1 MSGSYS
7 KSVFNIMKVLNW
19 FHKWL
24 LDFALSTVVHENLI
38 TSHPWA
44 LALVPATCTD
54 EDASK
59 ASLVS
64 VWHSA
69 FGTSY

>member
-24 LDFALSTVVHENLI
+24 LEFALSAVVHENLS

-44 LALVPATCTD
+44 LALVPAPSTD
-54 EDASK
+54 EDPSK
-59 ASLVS
+59 ASVL
-64 VWHSA
+64 SA